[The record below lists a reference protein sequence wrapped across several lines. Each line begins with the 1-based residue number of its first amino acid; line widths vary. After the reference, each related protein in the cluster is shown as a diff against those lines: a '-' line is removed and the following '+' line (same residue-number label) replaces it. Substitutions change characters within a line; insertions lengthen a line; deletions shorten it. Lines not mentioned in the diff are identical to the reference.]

1 MKCNLINCTDK
12 TICDLCYITY
22 RLKSQIKWYDEK
34 AISYKRHYNIIT
46 FFIVIISTLVPILA
60 AVDSTK
66 FKYFI
71 IALSAVDTILI
82 SFNKI
87 FKFQE
92 LWIEYR
98 NIHRL
103 LEIEFVKFIELT
115 SPYNDLD
122 FRKNKEHLVAS
133 IEYILNIE
141 NSKWKGLMNNNFPT
155 PKK

>member
-1 MKCNLINCTDK
+1 MKCNLTNCSDK
-12 TICDLCYITY
+12 TACGLCYITY
-22 RLKSQIKWYDEK
+22 RLESQMKWYDLK
-34 AISYKRHYNIIT
+34 SIKYKRVYNFIT
-46 FFIVIISTLVPILA
+46 FFIIIISTIVPILA

-66 FKYFI
+66 FKYFLI
-71 IALSAVDTILI
+71 ILSVIDTILI

-98 NIHRL
+98 NLHRL
-103 LEIEFVKFIELT
+103 LESEFIKFIELT

-122 FRKNKEHLVAS
+122 FSKNKNNLIDS
-133 IEYILNIE
+133 IEKLLNIE
-141 NSKWKGLMNNNFPT
+141 TSKWKGLMNSNLLT